1 MGTYVVNRV
10 WSGLITLLLVTFL
23 VFALQNLLPGDIVA
37 TLMGDQGYT
46 PAEAAKV
53 RHELGLDKPIP
64 TRYVEWLG
72 AIAHGD
78 LGTSLVNGRPVTTIL
93 KTDYPVSLELAVIA
107 LIISTAAGIPLGVY
121 SAIRADQW
129 DDYAARFVSIIGY
142 SVPGF
147 YLATVVI
154 VFPAIWWGWVP
165 PLFFV
170 HFEDDPVGNLAF
182 MIVPALVLAT
192 GAAAR
197 NARLVRSQVL
207 DTLREDYVRTARAKG
222 IAGVSLIS
230 RHVLRNA
237 LLPVI
242 TLLGSQFIFL
252 VSGAVVVETIFSIPG
267 IGTTLVSS
275 LQHRD
280 YPVISG
286 VDLVVAALLIAS
298 YIVVD
303 LCYKFCDPRVTF

>member
-1 MGTYVVNRV
+1 MGTYIVNRI
-10 WSGLITLLLVTFL
+10 WSGMITLLLVTFL

-64 TRYVEWLG
+64 TRYVQWLG
-72 AIAHGD
+72 AIARGD

-93 KTDYPVSLELAVIA
+93 KTNYPVSIELALIA
-107 LIISTAAGIPLGVY
+107 LVISTAAGIPLGVY
-121 SAIRADQW
+121 SAIRADRW
-129 DDYAARFVSIIGY
+129 DDYTARFISIIGY

-170 HFEDDPVGNLAF
+170 HFEEDPIGNLTF
-182 MIVPALVLAT
+182 MLVPALVLAT

-207 DTLREDYVRTARAKG
+207 ETLREDYVRTARAKG
-222 IAGVSLIS
+222 IAGPALIS

-286 VDLVVAALLIAS
+286 VDLVVAAMLIAS
-298 YIVVD
+298 YIAVD
-303 LCYKFCDPRVTF
+303 LCYKFADPRVTF